1 MHQPTMRVLHIM
13 ELICTTSRGLR
24 LSDISREL
32 GIPKTTLLP
41 ILQTLCAT
49 HYLTQNAYGQYNA
62 GTALFSMG
70 ASFSGCFPL
79 LKYVREQLTALVGD
93 LGETCYFGV
102 LDGADV
108 LYLDKVESPQPL
120 RMLTSTGRKLP
131 AYATSIGKA
140 LLLQKSYET
149 LCQMYPSGLSP
160 ITSRTITELPV
171 LYAQLQEGLASGY
184 AWEVEE
190 STEHIRCFA
199 VPITKNGVIIA
210 SISVAIPL
218 FRYQDDEKHRYI
230 STLQSY
236 AYQISKVIEQTD
248 AHFGEVF

>member
-1 MHQPTMRVLHIM
+1 
-13 ELICTTSRGLR
+13 
-24 LSDISREL
+24 
-32 GIPKTTLLP
+32 
-41 ILQTLCAT
+41 
-49 HYLTQNAYGQYNA
+49 
-62 GTALFSMG
+62 MG

-79 LKYVREQLTALVGD
+79 LKFVREELTSLVGE

-102 LDGADV
+102 LDGSNV

-140 LLLQKSYET
+140 LLLQKSYDE
-149 LCQMYPSGLSP
+149 LCQMYPAGLSP
-160 ITSRTITELPV
+160 LTARTVTELPV
-171 LYAQLQEGLASGY
+171 LFAQLQEGLANGY

-199 VPITKNGVIIA
+199 VPITKCGRIVA

-218 FRYQDDEKHRYI
+218 FSYQDEVKHTYI
-230 STLQSY
+230 STLQKH
-236 AYQISKVIEQTD
+236 ANQISKVIEQTD
-248 AHFGEVF
+248 AHFGEIF